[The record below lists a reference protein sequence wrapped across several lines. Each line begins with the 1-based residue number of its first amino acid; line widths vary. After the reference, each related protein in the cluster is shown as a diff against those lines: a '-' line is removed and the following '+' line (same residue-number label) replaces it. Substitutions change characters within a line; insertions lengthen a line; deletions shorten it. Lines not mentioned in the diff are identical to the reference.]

1 MTETNCKFRFIYV
14 RFECKR
20 KKGVKE
26 WMEKSAMK
34 KNHIFKDFVQ
44 LKDRKHSAKVGLDQ
58 TPRHWLERGDPQS
71 PIPQTDYPS
80 GQV

>member
-1 MTETNCKFRFIYV
+1 
-14 RFECKR
+14 
-20 KKGVKE
+20 
-26 WMEKSAMK
+26 MEKSAMK

-80 GQV
+80 GRA